1 MAAEPADEDVERH
14 VRKRFEVCQRLGK
27 GAYGV
32 VWKAIE
38 RRSRST
44 VALKKCFDAFR
55 NGTDAQRT
63 FREIMY
69 LQQLSGHENIIRL
82 QHIIKAENDRDIYLT
97 FDHMETDLHAVIRAN
112 ILEEIHK
119 KYIVYQLLKALKYM
133 HSGDLLHRDIKPSNL
148 LLNSDCHVKVCDF
161 GLCRSVAECQTTT
174 QPALT
179 DYVAT
184 RWYRA
189 PEILLGSPVYTKGV
203 DMWAVGCILGE
214 MLNGK
219 PIFPGTSTVNQ
230 LEKVLELTGKPSK
243 DDVDAVGSPYAAQML
258 DSIGNVTQVPLD
270 LGTTSGDP
278 KGPSILH
285 ATLKF
290 NPAARVSAVDALADA
305 WVSEFHKSEEEPDY
319 PGGPIKIVIDDN
331 TKLTAQDYRN
341 NLYMQISQIKK
352 DARRRDQARGA
363 NAENTKP
370 PENAA
375 NAPAGGDP
383 NAPNAQAA
391 TAAPNAAQGGAL
403 PPAKAAPAAQ

>member
-1 MAAEPADEDVERH
+1 MGDDIEKHIR
-14 VRKRFEVCQRLGK
+14 RRFDICQRLGK
-27 GAYGV
+27 GAYGI
-32 VWKAIE
+32 VWKAVE
-38 RRSRST
+38 KRGHT
-44 VALKKCFDAFR
+44 VVALKKCFDAFR

-203 DMWAVGCILGE
+203 DMWAVGC
-214 MLNGK
+214 
-219 PIFPGTSTVNQ
+219 
-230 LEKVLELTGKPSK
+230 
-243 DDVDAVGSPYAAQML
+243 
-258 DSIGNVTQVPLD
+258 
-270 LGTTSGDP
+270 
-278 KGPSILH
+278 
-285 ATLKF
+285 
-290 NPAARVSAVDALADA
+290 
-305 WVSEFHKSEEEPDY
+305 
-319 PGGPIKIVIDDN
+319 
-331 TKLTAQDYRN
+331 
-341 NLYMQISQIKK
+341 
-352 DARRRDQARGA
+352 
-363 NAENTKP
+363 
-370 PENAA
+370 
-375 NAPAGGDP
+375 
-383 NAPNAQAA
+383 
-391 TAAPNAAQGGAL
+391 
-403 PPAKAAPAAQ
+403 

>member
-1 MAAEPADEDVERH
+1 MKRASQATAPSETRARPAGRQLSQSQPHLQMAAEPADEDVERH

-203 DMWAVGCILGE
+203 DMWAVGC
-214 MLNGK
+214 
-219 PIFPGTSTVNQ
+219 
-230 LEKVLELTGKPSK
+230 
-243 DDVDAVGSPYAAQML
+243 
-258 DSIGNVTQVPLD
+258 
-270 LGTTSGDP
+270 
-278 KGPSILH
+278 
-285 ATLKF
+285 
-290 NPAARVSAVDALADA
+290 
-305 WVSEFHKSEEEPDY
+305 
-319 PGGPIKIVIDDN
+319 
-331 TKLTAQDYRN
+331 
-341 NLYMQISQIKK
+341 
-352 DARRRDQARGA
+352 
-363 NAENTKP
+363 
-370 PENAA
+370 
-375 NAPAGGDP
+375 
-383 NAPNAQAA
+383 
-391 TAAPNAAQGGAL
+391 
-403 PPAKAAPAAQ
+403 

>member
-1 MAAEPADEDVERH
+1 MAAEPADEEVERH

-174 QPALT
+174 AALT

-189 PEILLGSPVYTKGV
+189 PEILLGSPIYTKGV

-214 MLNGK
+214 MLGGK

-230 LEKVLELTGKPSK
+230 LEKVIELTGKPSPEDIK
-243 DDVDAVGSPYAAQML
+243 ASGSQYAERML
-258 DSIGNVTQVPLD
+258 ESIGPVPQRQLS
-270 LGTTSGDP
+270 LGGSEP
-278 KGPSILH
+278 AGPPLLH
-285 ATLKF
+285 ACLKF
-290 NPAARVSAVDALADA
+290 NPSKRVTAAQALEDPF
-305 WVSEFHKSEEEPDY
+305 VGEFHKSEEEPDF
-319 PGGPIKIVIDDN
+319 PGGPVKIAVDDN
-331 TKLTAQDYRN
+331 TKLSAQDYRN
-341 NLYMQISQIKK
+341 NLYMQIQQIKREAK
-352 DARRRDQARGA
+352 AR
-363 NAENTKP
+363 
-370 PENAA
+370 AA
-375 NAPAGGDP
+375 K
-383 NAPNAQAA
+383 AA
-391 TAAPNAAQGGAL
+391 
-403 PPAKAAPAAQ
+403 AAPAAVAGAVPQEGAAPAP